1 MIKDYYPDIIGV
13 QEPKK
18 NQRVYME
25 EYIKMYYRYY
35 GKARDLADDEESGI
49 FIRKDKFLVL
59 EDGYIWINEHKIAG
73 QKGF

>member
-1 MIKDYYPDIIGV
+1 
-13 QEPKK
+13 
-18 NQRVYME
+18 ME